1 MKWKRVAASCLALVL
16 SVSLAAPAAA
26 ADTADTAAL
35 TAQQAADQAAAYA
48 LQYGGAASVQYALW
62 EDGEVTLTGGAGVYS
77 KTENRALTDDI
88 LYGVGSV
95 SKMYT
100 TAAVMLLV
108 EEGKVDLDAP
118 VTAYL
123 PEFTMADERYQDITV
138 RMLLNHSSGL
148 MGSTT
153 GSAFLYDDPTETRST
168 DDLLERLSTQRLKA
182 DPGAYSVYC
191 NDGFTLA
198 ELVVEAVSGLDFT
211 EFLHT
216 YLTEPAGLDDTLT
229 PADPFDTDRLAKTYL
244 TADSTQALPVETVNI
259 VGCGGIY
266 ATASD
271 LARFGG
277 LLCGEELLTQAS
289 LDAMAAAEYANGLWP
304 EDSEDDVLSYGLG
317 WDAVQFFPFR
327 QNDIQALVK
336 GGDTLNYHSGLI
348 VLPEYDMAVAVVSS
362 GGVSTVNE
370 LAGVRILIDALARK
384 GVSVDETLPT
394 LPDAQPA
401 DMPAELT
408 DCSGIYVSST
418 AVMVADVAQDGT
430 LTFSAPAA
438 LGGSTQTLTYYSDGS
453 FRDADNTFLV
463 KFVTEEN
470 GETYLFQK
478 VYTQLPGLTG
488 TCSASYTHQKV
499 DAKALDEETLAAW
512 QARGQMIY
520 LPLTEVW
527 SSQVWLVA
535 LPASTAP
542 LLDETPGWLIS
553 MEIQDANTALS
564 VVQIPGTAG
573 RDCYDVIFQ
582 HENGTEFLTA
592 AGTLY
597 GDLTLV
603 ELISGYSSSVC
614 TIQSSGWARW
624 YSAGTAAGKTM
635 NVSIQGDGSFTVY
648 DAQGALAAS
657 SLLGQTAVTLPEGG
671 WIVFAGDAGTQFSI
685 TME

>member
-1 MKWKRVAASCLALVL
+1 MKWKTIAASCLALVL

-26 ADTADTAAL
+26 ADTEGAAEL

-48 LQYGGAASVQYALW
+48 LEYGGAASVMYALW
-62 EDGEVTLTGGAGVYS
+62 EDGEITLTGGAGVYS
-77 KTENRALTDDI
+77 KTEDRALTGDI

-100 TAAVMLLV
+100 TAAVMLLA

-123 PEFTMADERYQDITV
+123 PDFTMADQRYQDITV

-153 GSAFLYDDPTETRST
+153 GSAFLYDDPTETQAA

-216 YLTEPAGLDDTLT
+216 YLTGPTGLDDTLT
-229 PADPFDTDRLAKTYL
+229 PADSFDTGRLAKTYL

-271 LARFGG
+271 LASFGG
-277 LLCGEELLTQAS
+277 LLCGGALLSQAS
-289 LDAMAAAEYANGLWP
+289 LDAMAAPEYASGMWP

-327 QNDIQALVK
+327 QNGIQALVK

-362 GGVSTVNE
+362 GGVSTINE
-370 LAGVRILIDALARK
+370 LAGARILIDALERR

-401 DMPAELT
+401 AMPAGLT
-408 DCSGIYVSST
+408 DCSGIYVSGT
-418 AVMVADVAQDGT
+418 AVLLADVAADGT
-430 LTFSAPAA
+430 LTFSTPAA
-438 LGGSTQTLTYYSDGS
+438 LGGAVQTLTYYSDGS
-453 FRDADNTFLV
+453 FRDADSTLLV

-478 VYTQLPGLTG
+478 AYAQLPGLTG
-488 TCSASYTHQKV
+488 TCSAAYTHQKV
-499 DAKALDEETLAAW
+499 DAKTLDEETLAAW

-520 LPLTEVW
+520 LPLTEAW
-527 SSQVWLVA
+527 SSQVWLIA
-535 LPASTAP
+535 LPASSAP
-542 LLDETPGWLIS
+542 LMDETPGWLLS
-553 MEIQDANTALS
+553 MEIQDADTALS
-564 VVQIPGTAG
+564 AVQIPGTAG
-573 RDCYDVIFQ
+573 RDCYNIVF
-582 HENGTEFLTA
+582 HRENGTEFLYA
-592 AGTLY
+592 AGSLY

-603 ELISGYSSSVC
+603 ELISAYPSSVC
-614 TIQSSGWARW
+614 TIQPSGWTRW
-624 YSAGTAAGKTM
+624 YSAGSAAGKTM
-635 NVSIQGDGSFTVY
+635 SVSVQGDGSFTVY
-648 DAQGALAAS
+648 DAAGLLAAS
-657 SLLGQTAVTLPEGG
+657 SLLGQTSVTLPEGG

-685 TME
+685 TMG